1 MSKVEKLQEL
11 LGQFCA
17 GGYSNGF
24 VGEANARWVADNY
37 DFVVVSDVY
46 RVGYMACLL
55 SGVDEDTHGIDELI
69 EILEGLEDY
78 PLIDDQYLSDL
89 IMADEE
95 RVVAE
100 YAREW
105 DIPAEY
111 IYRAIE
117 ELDAQMEWEQDY
129 AYLPNCYVEDVHAK
143 ALELGQ
149 TWEAH
154 YNSGVSHTPEVC
166 GYCKDAEV
174 A

>member
-1 MSKVEKLQEL
+1 MSKVEQLQEL

-17 GGYSNGF
+17 GGYSSGF

-55 SGVDEDTHGIDELI
+55 SGVSEDTDGIDELI
-69 EILEGLEDY
+69 EILDGLNDY

-89 IMADEE
+89 TMADEE
-95 RVVAE
+95 RVVGD
-100 YAREW
+100 YARDW

-111 IYRAIE
+111 IFEAIR
-117 ELDAQMEWEQDY
+117 ELDFYFEWEQDY
-129 AYLPNCYVEDVHAK
+129 VYLVGEESELRAK

-154 YNSGVSHTPEVC
+154 YNSKMSHTPEVC